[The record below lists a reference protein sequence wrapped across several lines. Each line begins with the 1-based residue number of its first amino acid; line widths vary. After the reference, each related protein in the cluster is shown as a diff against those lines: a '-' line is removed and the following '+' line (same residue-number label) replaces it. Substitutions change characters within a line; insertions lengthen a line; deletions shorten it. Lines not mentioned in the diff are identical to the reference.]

1 MTNFQSSVKLKSNK
15 GVNMLKPILISS
27 AVALLVSFSAN
38 AENIHFP
45 EEIVPLQVGDKM
57 LESSLFSRI
66 DDVEL
71 APGTYQLRLKYTD
84 LYEDD
89 YDTHEVIESEPF
101 WVNVTVEAGKDYTLV
116 FNRAENAVSAKVF
129 AEAPQVSLKAK
140 SSAVAKPLS
149 VISNTQLASNKPAM
163 QNTMPAGPSRP
174 SQPIKPIAPITG
186 KGMPSAPQMLD
197 FWWQQATATER
208 KAFLEKVTK

>member
-1 MTNFQSSVKLKSNK
+1 
-15 GVNMLKPILISS
+15 MLKPILISS
-27 AVALLVSFSAN
+27 AVALLVSFSAT

-45 EEIVPLQVGDKM
+45 EEFVPLQVGDRM

-89 YDTHEVIESEPF
+89 YDTHEVVESEPF
-101 WVNVTVEAGKDYTLV
+101 WVDVTVEAGKDYTLV

-140 SSAVAKPLS
+140 NSAIAKPLS
-149 VISNTQLASNKPAM
+149 VISSTQLASNKPVM
-163 QNTMPAGPSRP
+163 KNTVPAGPSRP
-174 SQPIKPIAPITG
+174 SRPIKPIAPVTG

-197 FWWQQATATER
+197 FWWQQATTAER
-208 KAFLEKVTK
+208 KAFLEKVKN

>member
-1 MTNFQSSVKLKSNK
+1 
-15 GVNMLKPILISS
+15 MLKPILISS
-27 AVALLVSFSAN
+27 AVALLLSFSAN

-89 YDTHEVIESEPF
+89 YDTHEVVESEPF
-101 WVNVTVEAGKDYTLV
+101 WVSVTVEAGKDYTLV

-149 VISNTQLASNKPAM
+149 VISNTQLASNKPVM
-163 QNTMPAGPSRP
+163 QNTMPAGR
-174 SQPIKPIAPITG
+174 QPIKPIAPITD

-197 FWWQQATATER
+197 FWWQQATTAER